1 MTKDNIVLSGFMAS
15 GKTTVGALL
24 SEITGLPFVDTDG
37 LIEEETGS
45 SVREIFEKDGEARFR
60 ELERLVI
67 KRESARDGAVL
78 AVGGGAVLDPRN
90 VSRLKNRGVVY
101 LLKVSGEEVASRA
114 GTDSGRPL
122 LESDIASINALLAER
137 DAAYREAADV
147 VVETTGRIADEVAG
161 AIAADFES
169 RQGARGRELFDGRE

>member
-45 SVREIFEKDGEARFR
+45 RVREIFEKDGEARFR

-67 KRESARDGAVL
+67 ERESAREGAVL
-78 AVGGGAVLDPRN
+78 AVGGGAVLDP
-90 VSRLKNRGVVY
+90 
-101 LLKVSGEEVASRA
+101 
-114 GTDSGRPL
+114 
-122 LESDIASINALLAER
+122 
-137 DAAYREAADV
+137 
-147 VVETTGRIADEVAG
+147 ET
-161 AIAADFES
+161 
-169 RQGARGRELFDGRE
+169 